1 MSNYNI
7 EDDIYKK
14 EHMKITFEMSNEFQV
29 IERENKNLV
38 QALSN
43 TGGLGGIM
51 LFIVKILL
59 NPL

>member
-38 QALSN
+38 
-43 TGGLGGIM
+43 
-51 LFIVKILL
+51 
-59 NPL
+59 